1 MDKFEARKKYSL
13 LRKKISND
21 EIIDFSI
28 KIANNCL
35 NLNIWQYSNY
45 HIFLPIEK
53 KKEVDTSPILNIL
66 TGKQK
71 QVVISKSNFKDYS
84 LTNYILDDDVILEF
98 NNYGIPEPRNGKKI
112 KTDLIDVVFI
122 PLLAFDKSGNRVGY
136 GKGFYDKAL
145 KKINKIKKII
155 TIGIAYSFQKANKIP
170 VNKYDYRLDYI
181 LNEKRIIRKNKNN
194 I

>member
-45 HIFLPIEK
+45 HIFLPIKK

-71 QVVISKSNFKDYS
+71 QVVISKSNFKDFS

-98 NNYGIPEPRNGKKI
+98 NNYGIPEPKNGKKI

-136 GKGFYDKAL
+136 GKGFYDRFL
-145 KKINKIKKII
+145 KELPEKTIKIGLSFFSQEHMLD
-155 TIGIAYSFQKANKIP
+155 GI
-170 VNKYDYRLDYI
+170 
-181 LNEKRIIRKNKNN
+181 EKHDVKMNYCVTPNDVFTFL
-194 I
+194 

>member
-21 EIIDFSI
+21 EIIDFSV

-53 KKEVDTSPILNIL
+53 KKEVDTSSIINIL
-66 TGKQK
+66 TGKKK
-71 QVVISKSNFKDYS
+71 QVVISKSNFKDCS
-84 LTNYILDDDVILEF
+84 LTNYILDDDVILEL

-136 GKGFYDKAL
+136 GKGFYDRFLKEL
-145 KKINKIKKII
+145 PKKTIKIGLSFFPQEHKLDGIEKHDVKMNYCVTPNDVFTFLEKKI
-155 TIGIAYSFQKANKIP
+155 Y
-170 VNKYDYRLDYI
+170 
-181 LNEKRIIRKNKNN
+181 
-194 I
+194 

>member
-1 MDKFEARKKYSL
+1 MDKFEARKKYSS

-21 EIIDFSI
+21 EIIDFSV

-35 NLNIWQYSNY
+35 NLKIWQYSNY

-71 QVVISKSNFKDYS
+71 QVVISKSNFKDFS

-112 KTDLIDVVFI
+112 KKDLIDVVFI

-136 GKGFYDKAL
+136 GKGFYDRFL
-145 KKINKIKKII
+145 KELPKKTIKIGLSFFPQEHKLD
-155 TIGIAYSFQKANKIP
+155 GI
-170 VNKYDYRLDYI
+170 
-181 LNEKRIIRKNKNN
+181 EKHDVKMNYCVTPNDVFTFL
-194 I
+194 

>member
-21 EIIDFSI
+21 EIIDFSV
-28 KIANNCL
+28 KIANKCL

-53 KKEVDTSPILNIL
+53 KKEVDTSPIINIL

-71 QVVISKSNFKDYS
+71 QVVISKSNFKDFS

-136 GKGFYDKAL
+136 GKGFYDRFL
-145 KKINKIKKII
+145 KELPEKTIKIGLSFFPQEHMLD
-155 TIGIAYSFQKANKIP
+155 GI
-170 VNKYDYRLDYI
+170 
-181 LNEKRIIRKNKNN
+181 EKHDVKMNYCVTPNDVFTFL
-194 I
+194 